1 MSLTSQIG
9 SSDGS
14 FKLSQK
20 IVAALAE
27 KFAFKF
33 EDGWDTISSR
43 PVESILKRI
52 KRDKRRANPTSAIK
66 HARTGFSY
74 FTQKERPVCQAAH
87 PEATFGELSRY
98 VSEKWKALTPE
109 KLAEFKAMEAADK
122 IRYQEERA
130 TMLATNPVVA
140 TETAPVSEET
150 APVKEKKAK
159 VAKATPVAVTATAES
174 SAPVSAPKAKAV
186 KAVKASK
193 EAKEAKVVEAV
204 EAPVVAVPAPT
215 ATPAVAAVVTTT
227 VVESK
232 PTKPKSAKKDVSV
245 EVKPIIAAVAAV
257 VEAKA
262 VKADKPTKATATSDV
277 KPVVKAVAAPKASKS
292 VKA

>member
-193 EAKEAKVVEAV
+193 EAKVVEAV

-257 VEAKA
+257 VVEAKA

-277 KPVVKAVAAPKASKS
+277 KPVVKAVAAHKASKS